1 MEELKKTA
9 KIIDVFLKI
18 MFIIVL
24 VGLIAAAVASVLL
37 LAIGPMNIESGE
49 IAYSIGGLRFVLA
62 DGLDELASF
71 SGTQMIQDF
80 LTVGISGLIGMAVIL
95 VGIKMLREIIAPM
108 KDGGPFVEGISR
120 KMRNFGCFI
129 IISGVVGNIVQFIG
143 TLIVRSSFF
152 ALLEQS
158 EYVSSVV
165 YENIFDGSFI
175 ILALFVFLL
184 SYIFRYGE
192 ELQKQS
198 DETL

>member
-18 MFIIVL
+18 MFILVL

-37 LAIGPMNIESGE
+37 LAVGPMNIESGE

-71 SGTQMIQDF
+71 NGTQIIQDF
-80 LTVGISGLIGMAVIL
+80 LTVGMSGLIGMAVIL

-129 IISGVVGNIVQFIG
+129 IISGVVGNIVQFVG
-143 TLIVRSSFF
+143 TLIVRSSIS

-158 EYVSSVV
+158 EYVSSVM

-175 ILALFVFLL
+175 IFALFVFLL